1 MSSSIEQKIAAQR
14 AAVVET
20 LDAIDDKFNVPKLV
34 GELTE
39 RAKKSYES
47 NPVPWIIGATAV
59 AIAVAGI
66 VAWAL
71 LSDDD

>member
-20 LDAIDDKFNVPKLV
+20 LDAIDDKFNVPKQV

>member
-20 LDAIDDKFNVPKLV
+20 LDAIDDKFNVPKQV

-66 VAWAL
+66 VVWAL

>member
-1 MSSSIEQKIAAQR
+1 MIRSIEQKIAAQR

-20 LDAIDDKFNVPKLV
+20 LDAIDDKFNVPKQV